1 MDFFDLLIRYE
12 TGLWNHLEDRLRD
25 GGAVSLATLSAL
37 RVVDHH
43 DRRARVQDVR
53 ADLRI
58 TVGAASKLVDRLER
72 DGLATRRPHPD
83 DRRSSLVALT
93 PAGRDALATGTA
105 LLDDAMREHLAG
117 EPADALAA
125 ATEVLGRLD
134 ARLTPAAATA

>member
-1 MDFFDLLIRYE
+1 MDFFDLLVRYE
-12 TGLWNHLEDRLRD
+12 TELWNHLEDRLRD
-25 GGAVSLATLSAL
+25 GGGVSLATLSAL

-83 DRRSSLVALT
+83 DRRSSLVELT

-105 LLDDAMREHLAG
+105 LLDEAMRAHLG
-117 EPADALAA
+117 EETAAALAA
-125 ATEVLGRLD
+125 ATEVLRRLD
-134 ARLTPAAATA
+134 ARLTAAAVTA